1 MNQYHIRIDGEQ
13 STDSYTYQELVDMGL
28 FELDADSLN
37 GIEVKK
43 TTKPNFTPLK
53 SYCFPERQSNESS
66 YYVDE
71 YGQIHRR
78 NSSQSNDHNGAYV
91 DEFGQI
97 VRPNSPSRSS
107 SSSSSSTST
116 SSSSTSSSG
125 SNYSSGSDGW
135 TTFWRIIGTIIVVAI
150 AAPIA
155 VAIADSGGGKFL
167 VAIPIMIGYWILKA
181 IWDWD
186 D

>member
-13 STDSYTYQELVDMGL
+13 STDSYTYQELMDMGL

-53 SYCFPERQSNESS
+53 LYCFPERQSNESS

-71 YGQIHRR
+71 YGQIHRK
-78 NSSQSNDHNGAYV
+78 NTSQRNDHNGVYV
-91 DEFGQI
+91 DEYGQI
-97 VRPNSPSRSS
+97 VRPNNTSRSS
-107 SSSSSSTST
+107 YSSSSSTST
-116 SSSSTSSSG
+116 SSSSSSSG

-135 TTFWRIIGTIIVVAI
+135 TTFWKIIASIIIIVVAFAITAETNGYGTPIIFGGI
-150 AAPIA
+150 AALR
-155 VAIADSGGGKFL
+155 G
-167 VAIPIMIGYWILKA
+167 
-181 IWDWD
+181 IWKQN
-186 D
+186 

>member
-13 STDSYTYQELVDMGL
+13 STDSFTYQELVDMGL
-28 FELDADSLN
+28 FELDVDNLN

-43 TTKPNFTPLK
+43 TTQQNFTPLK

-97 VRPNSPSRSS
+97 VRPNSPSSSS

-116 SSSSTSSSG
+116 NSSSTSSSG
-125 SNYSSGSDGW
+125 STYSSGSDGW
-135 TTFWRIIGTIIVVAI
+135 TTFWRIIGTIIVIGLVIAI
-150 AAPIA
+150 SAGTSGYGTPIA
-155 VAIADSGGGKFL
+155 VGGYYAL
-167 VAIPIMIGYWILKA
+167 RA
-181 IWDWD
+181 IWNDN
-186 D
+186 

>member
-71 YGQIHRR
+71 YGQIHRK
-78 NSSQSNDHNGAYV
+78 NTSQRNDHNGAYV
-91 DEFGQI
+91 DEYGQI
-97 VRPNSPSRSS
+97 VRPNSPDSS
-107 SSSSSSTST
+107 SSSSSSTS
-116 SSSSTSSSG
+116 SSSSSSSP
-125 SNYSSGSDGW
+125 NYSSNNDGW
-135 TTFWRIIGTIIVVAI
+135 ETFWRVIGTIIIIAIVIAIIAGTGGIATPVAFG
-150 AAPIA
+150 AAYA
-155 VAIADSGGGKFL
+155 L
-167 VAIPIMIGYWILKA
+167 RA
-181 IWDWD
+181 IWKDS
-186 D
+186 

>member
-1 MNQYHIRIDGEQ
+1 MNQYHIRIDGVQ

-37 GIEVKK
+37 GIDVKK
-43 TTKPNFTPLK
+43 TTKHNFTPLK

-71 YGQIHRR
+71 Y
-78 NSSQSNDHNGAYV
+78 
-91 DEFGQI
+91 GQI

-125 SNYSSGSDGW
+125 SNYTSGSDGW

-155 VAIADSGGGKFL
+155 VAIADSGGGRFL
-167 VAIPIMIGYWILKA
+167 VAIPIMIGYCILKA
-181 IWDWD
+181 IWNWKN
-186 D
+186 

>member
-43 TTKPNFTPLK
+43 TTKTNFTPLK

-71 YGQIHRR
+71 YGQIHRK
-78 NSSQSNDHNGAYV
+78 NTSQRNDHNGAYV
-91 DEFGQI
+91 DEYGQI
-97 VRPNSPSRSS
+97 VRPNSPDSS
-107 SSSSSSTST
+107 SSSSSSTS
-116 SSSSTSSSG
+116 SSSSSSSP
-125 SNYSSGSDGW
+125 NYSSNNDGW
-135 TTFWRIIGTIIVVAI
+135 ETFWRVIGTIIIIAIVIAIIAGTGGIATPVAFG
-150 AAPIA
+150 AAYA
-155 VAIADSGGGKFL
+155 L
-167 VAIPIMIGYWILKA
+167 RA
-181 IWDWD
+181 IWKDS
-186 D
+186 

>member
-53 SYCFPERQSNESS
+53 SYCFPERQSNDSS

-71 YGQIHRR
+71 YGQIHRK
-78 NSSQSNDHNGAYV
+78 NTSQRNDHNGAYV
-91 DEFGQI
+91 DEYGQI

-116 SSSSTSSSG
+116 SSSSSSSSG
-125 SNYSSGSDGW
+125 SNYSSGNDGW
-135 TTFWRIIGTIIVVAI
+135 TTFWRIIGTIIVIGLVIAI
-150 AAPIA
+150 SAGTSGYGTPIA
-155 VAIADSGGGKFL
+155 VGGYYAL
-167 VAIPIMIGYWILKA
+167 RA
-181 IWDWD
+181 IWNDN
-186 D
+186 

>member
-13 STDSYTYQELVDMGL
+13 STDSFTYQELVDMGL
-28 FELDADSLN
+28 FELNADSLN

-43 TTKPNFTPLK
+43 TTKQNFIPLK

-71 YGQIHRR
+71 YGQMHRK
-78 NSSQSNDHNGAYV
+78 NASQSNNHNGAYV

-97 VRPNSPSRSS
+97 VRPNSPNC
-107 SSSSSSTST
+107 SSSSSTST
-116 SSSSTSSSG
+116 SPSSSSSST

-135 TTFWRIIGTIIVVAI
+135 TTFWRIIGTIIVIGLVIAI
-150 AAPIA
+150 SAGTSGYGTPIA
-155 VAIADSGGGKFL
+155 VGGYYAL
-167 VAIPIMIGYWILKA
+167 RA
-181 IWDWD
+181 IWNDN
-186 D
+186 

>member
-71 YGQIHRR
+71 YGQIHRK
-78 NSSQSNDHNGAYV
+78 NTSQRNDHNGAYV

-116 SSSSTSSSG
+116 SSSSSSS
-125 SNYSSGSDGW
+125 SPNYSSNNDGW
-135 TTFWRIIGTIIVVAI
+135 ETFWRVIGTIIIIAIVIAIIAGTGGIATPVAFG
-150 AAPIA
+150 AAYA
-155 VAIADSGGGKFL
+155 L
-167 VAIPIMIGYWILKA
+167 RA
-181 IWDWD
+181 IWKDS
-186 D
+186 

>member
-43 TTKPNFTPLK
+43 ITKPNFTPLK

-97 VRPNSPSRSS
+97 VRPNNSGSDSS
-107 SSSSSSTST
+107 TNSSSTNTNT
-116 SSSSTSSSG
+116 SSTGST
-125 SNYSSGSDGW
+125 YSSNDDGW
-135 TTFWRIIGTIIVVAI
+135 DTFWRVVGTIVVIGIVIAII
-150 AAPIA
+150 AATGGIATPIA
-155 VAIADSGGGKFL
+155 VGAAYAL
-167 VAIPIMIGYWILKA
+167 RA
-181 IWDWD
+181 IWTDS
-186 D
+186 

>member
-1 MNQYHIRIDGEQ
+1 
-13 STDSYTYQELVDMGL
+13 MGL

-97 VRPNSPSRSS
+97 VRPYNSGSDSS
-107 SSSSSSTST
+107 TNSSSTNTNT
-116 SSSSTSSSG
+116 SSTGST
-125 SNYSSGSDGW
+125 YSSNDDGW
-135 TTFWRIIGTIIVVAI
+135 VTFWRVVGTIVVIGIVIAII
-150 AAPIA
+150 AATGGIA
-155 VAIADSGGGKFL
+155 TPVAFGAAYVL
-167 VAIPIMIGYWILKA
+167 RA
-181 IWDWD
+181 IWKDS
-186 D
+186 

>member
-1 MNQYHIRIDGEQ
+1 
-13 STDSYTYQELVDMGL
+13 MGL

-43 TTKPNFTPLK
+43 ITKPNFTPLK

-97 VRPNSPSRSS
+97 VRPNSPSSSS

-116 SSSSTSSSG
+116 NSSSTSSSG
-125 SNYSSGSDGW
+125 STYSSGSDGW
-135 TTFWRIIGTIIVVAI
+135 TTFWRIIGTIIVIGLVIAI
-150 AAPIA
+150 SAGTSGYGTPIA
-155 VAIADSGGGKFL
+155 VGGYYAL
-167 VAIPIMIGYWILKA
+167 RA
-181 IWDWD
+181 IWNDN
-186 D
+186 

>member
-13 STDSYTYQELVDMGL
+13 ATVSYTYQELVDMRI

-43 TTKPNFTPLK
+43 ITKPNFTPLK

-97 VRPNSPSRSS
+97 VRPNSPSSSS

-116 SSSSTSSSG
+116 NSSSTSSSG
-125 SNYSSGSDGW
+125 STYSSGSDGW
-135 TTFWRIIGTIIVVAI
+135 TTFWRIIGTIIVIGLVIAI
-150 AAPIA
+150 SAGTSGYGTPIA
-155 VAIADSGGGKFL
+155 VGGYYAL
-167 VAIPIMIGYWILKA
+167 RA
-181 IWDWD
+181 IWNDN
-186 D
+186 

>member
-1 MNQYHIRIDGEQ
+1 MNHYHVRIDGEQ
-13 STDSYTYQELVDMGL
+13 STGSYTYKELVDMGL
-28 FELDADSLN
+28 FELDADSLK

-97 VRPNSPSRSS
+97 VRPNSPS

-116 SSSSTSSSG
+116 NSSSTSSSG
-125 SNYSSGSDGW
+125 STYSSGSDGW
-135 TTFWRIIGTIIVVAI
+135 TTFWRIIGTIIVIGLVIAI
-150 AAPIA
+150 SAGTNGYGTPIA
-155 VAIADSGGGKFL
+155 VGGYYAL
-167 VAIPIMIGYWILKA
+167 RA
-181 IWDWD
+181 IWNDN
-186 D
+186 

>member
-1 MNQYHIRIDGEQ
+1 MNQYHIRIDGKQ

-53 SYCFPERQSNESS
+53 AYRFPERQSNKSS

-78 NSSQSNDHNGAYV
+78 GASQSNEHNGAYV

-116 SSSSTSSSG
+116 NSSSTSSSG
-125 SNYSSGSDGW
+125 STDSSGSDGW
-135 TTFWRIIGTIIVVAI
+135 TTFWRIIGTIIVIGLVIAI
-150 AAPIA
+150 SAGTSGYGTPIA
-155 VAIADSGGGKFL
+155 IGGYFAL
-167 VAIPIMIGYWILKA
+167 RA
-181 IWDWD
+181 IWNWNDN
-186 D
+186 

>member
-28 FELDADSLN
+28 FELDADSLI

-43 TTKPNFTPLK
+43 ITKPNFTPLK
-53 SYCFPERQSNESS
+53 SYCFPERQSKESS

-97 VRPNSPSRSS
+97 VRPNSPSSS
-107 SSSSSSTST
+107 SSSSSRSTST
-116 SSSSTSSSG
+116 NSSSTSSSG
-125 SNYSSGSDGW
+125 STYSSGSDGW
-135 TTFWRIIGTIIVVAI
+135 TTFWRIIGTIIVIGLVIAI
-150 AAPIA
+150 SAGTSGYGTPIA
-155 VAIADSGGGKFL
+155 VGGYYAL
-167 VAIPIMIGYWILKA
+167 RA
-181 IWDWD
+181 IWNDN
-186 D
+186 